1 MVHVVALSTKRQNT
15 RESIFNILVLKKK
28 NSLREKSTYYNFVL
42 MSVRHRKNLQN
53 EESSSDPDDSATKRL
68 TPKVPGGGGKDDN
81 DAAKM

>member
-28 NSLREKSTYYNFVL
+28 QFERKSTYYNFVL

-68 TPKVPGGGGKDDN
+68 TPKVPGGGKDDN